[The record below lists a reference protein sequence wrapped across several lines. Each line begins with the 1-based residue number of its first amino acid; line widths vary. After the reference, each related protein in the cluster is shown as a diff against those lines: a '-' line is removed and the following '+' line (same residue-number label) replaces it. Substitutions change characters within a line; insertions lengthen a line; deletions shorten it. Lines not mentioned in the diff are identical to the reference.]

1 MCPQTNLYT
10 VLTRIIAKALE
21 VIYITIKSRSLPISS
36 SVSIVRKNPT
46 QWHIVFLIS
55 IDNGTSR
62 ELIVLL
68 FAIKAFLDT
77 AIVLLT
83 FYISLA
89 VFKKDSLAFF
99 GCLLPI
105 VAVVGIEVALIES
118 KLWQQDGVT
127 GQLIIILK
135 QRNWGCIDH

>member
-1 MCPQTNLYT
+1 MCPQTYLYT
-10 VLTRIIAKALE
+10 VLTSIIAKALE
-21 VIYITIKSRSLPISS
+21 VGNITIKGGSLPISS
-36 SVSIVRKNPT
+36 SISIVRKNPT
-46 QWHIVFLIS
+46 QRHIVFLITV
-55 IDNGTSR
+55 DNGTRR

-68 FAIKAFLDT
+68 FAIEAFLDT

-89 VFKKDSLAFF
+89 VFEEDSLAFF

-105 VAVVGIEVALIES
+105 VAVVGIEVTLIES
-118 KLWQQDGVT
+118 KLWQQDRVT

-135 QRNWGCIDH
+135 QRNWS